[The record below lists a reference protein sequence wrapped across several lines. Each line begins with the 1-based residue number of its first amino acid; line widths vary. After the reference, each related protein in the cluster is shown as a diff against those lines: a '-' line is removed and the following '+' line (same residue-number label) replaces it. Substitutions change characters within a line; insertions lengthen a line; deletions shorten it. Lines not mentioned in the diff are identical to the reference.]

1 MGRLWRAGGITP
13 NQFLEK
19 VQKIT
24 LHQNFVNETSI
35 IVK

>member
-1 MGRLWRAGGITP
+1 MGRFWRAGGITP

-19 VQKIT
+19 VQKSK

-35 IVK
+35 VVK